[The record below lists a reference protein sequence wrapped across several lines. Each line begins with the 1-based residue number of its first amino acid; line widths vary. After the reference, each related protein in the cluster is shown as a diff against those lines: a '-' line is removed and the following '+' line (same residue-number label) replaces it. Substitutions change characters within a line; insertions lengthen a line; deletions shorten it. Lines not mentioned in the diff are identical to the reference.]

1 MPHRTL
7 QEEERSLW
15 TLFGTFFKI
24 GLFTFGGG
32 YAMIA
37 LLENEF
43 ITKKHWL
50 GRDEFLDMA
59 AIAES
64 TPGPVAINMATFIGA
79 SQAGAVGAFCATLG
93 VVLPSFFIILLI
105 AALIHNLLQYAGVN
119 AFLSGIRPCVVALI
133 LATAVTMGLSSLLGV
148 STLADT
154 PAPAWQG
161 IGILAALL
169 LLHFGWQKW
178 KGKAPSPIAMIL
190 VSAVLGMV
198 VYH

>member
-1 MPHRTL
+1 MPHRAL

-64 TPGPVAINMATFIGA
+64 TPGPVAINSATY
-79 SQAGAVGAFCATLG
+79 LG
-93 VVLPSFFIILLI
+93 YKL
-105 AALIHNLLQYAGVN
+105 AGVPGAAV
-119 AFLSGIRPCVVALI
+119 AFRSVSSTSSSWRASGCSRRWSARPSMWA
-133 LATAVTMGLSSLLGV
+133 SFWWSW
-148 STLADT
+148 
-154 PAPAWQG
+154 PA
-161 IGILAALL
+161 
-169 LLHFGWQKW
+169 
-178 KGKAPSPIAMIL
+178 
-190 VSAVLGMV
+190 
-198 VYH
+198 

>member
-37 LLENEF
+37 LLEDEF

-59 AIAES
+59 APCRRLALS
-64 TPGPVAINMATFIGA
+64 TPSP
-79 SQAGAVGAFCATLG
+79 C
-93 VVLPSFFIILLI
+93 
-105 AALIHNLLQYAGVN
+105 
-119 AFLSGIRPCVVALI
+119 FLTSSRP
-133 LATAVTMGLSSLLGV
+133 
-148 STLADT
+148 
-154 PAPAWQG
+154 
-161 IGILAALL
+161 
-169 LLHFGWQKW
+169 
-178 KGKAPSPIAMIL
+178 
-190 VSAVLGMV
+190 
-198 VYH
+198 